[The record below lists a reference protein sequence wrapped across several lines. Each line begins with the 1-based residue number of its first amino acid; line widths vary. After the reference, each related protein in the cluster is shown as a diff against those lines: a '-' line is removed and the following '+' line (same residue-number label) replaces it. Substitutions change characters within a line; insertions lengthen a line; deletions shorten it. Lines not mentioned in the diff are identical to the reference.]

1 MDVTEL
7 EIHRDEHLAVAQ
19 GRSLALSSR
28 EVGLLEALVE
38 HQGRVV
44 RREELYRRVWGTD
57 PRPEDR
63 SVDVYVHKLRAKF
76 AQALPEWQFIH
87 THFGLGY
94 RFAPEKTQ
102 GRFPT

>member
-1 MDVTEL
+1 MDVAEL
-7 EIHRDEHLAVAQ
+7 EIHRDEHLAVAH
-19 GRSLALSSR
+19 GHALALSAR
-28 EVGLLEALVE
+28 EVDLLAALVE
-38 HQGRVV
+38 RNGRVV

-57 PRPEDR
+57 PRPADR

-76 AQALPEWQFIH
+76 AQVLPDWQFIH